1 MEGKGGA
8 HERDGRAHNGGWP
21 PDFTAWTP
29 SDWSAFGTCATFA
42 VAFVAAIYA
51 KGQLAEARTL
61 RKEQA
66 QPYVAVYMQASPGHQ
81 RQIDLVV
88 RNFGATVAK
97 DVQVL
102 IHPPPERSGVGGGT
116 RETLWLPDAIPA
128 LAPNQEWRTWWD
140 DGPTRF
146 EEGLPERHE
155 ATVTCSDSHANRM
168 EPIAAV
174 LDWGAYKQ
182 AHYVTTHGIHE
193 VATALRQI
201 NRTTKSWG

>member
-8 HERDGRAHNGGWP
+8 HERDGRVHNGGGP

-116 RETLWLPDAIPA
+116 RDRCGYQTPSPLSH
-128 LAPNQEWRTWWD
+128 RTRS
-140 DGPTRF
+140 GEPGGTTGRPGSRRGCRSGTR
-146 EEGLPERHE
+146 PR
-155 ATVTCSDSHANRM
+155 
-168 EPIAAV
+168 
-174 LDWGAYKQ
+174 
-182 AHYVTTHGIHE
+182 
-193 VATALRQI
+193 
-201 NRTTKSWG
+201 